1 MSRRYAS
8 VDRSKEIKAK
18 REVNQIFRRQNLV
31 LNAND
36 FDINNLLEQTKT
48 NSLKTLNP
56 KKFKPKKLPLI
67 NKRITSSHLG
77 DINSKTSD
85 LSTEMNN
92 AFSFERD
99 SFENNNILKTEANK
113 DNNNND
119 DYYKIVINSD
129 FRGKSSVYNSH
140 LNSGKK
146 VIQHK
151 INIVNKI
158 KEENNKIK
166 YLPILKSERLYP
178 KKNIDKNA
186 INIRKAIKAIRNN
199 HLYNKNNKNNFTT
212 IKSIPDNIAYES
224 KFQNIVFDANKLLNK
239 HNFKENDLKVND
251 NIDGFISQNK
261 EMCLNNLL
269 IKLIKKENKNLKEN
283 FDIRNKE
290 IEKFKTILSKDKND
304 FELYSSKQKNLY
316 YKTSDLLNK
325 IHNKNFTLIR
335 IFYELKS
342 KNKAL
347 EDEIFKMIEQIESLR
362 VYAQF
367 VSRVLGGNYKLFE
380 GELIPDYEN
389 SNKPD
394 IKELIQKVY
403 DKYGNLLKKHKS
415 SVTSNTYYTI
425 NIEKNKNNNDDLN
438 SQEETIEEIET
449 DILND
454 PLFMI
459 RKYKDI
465 EERILYF
472 VEKGDIFTKNVN
484 KEYEYNNQILKDLQH
499 RIINLQKEFE
509 YSKKNLDDFKN
520 ILSQKDFKNNEN
532 KDFFIHIKDFC
543 KYIFES
549 LKGEELFKK
558 PQKNKNN
565 NIDIFELNDE
575 VSKCIDAL
583 IKKEREIDKYINNL
597 ETYEKSDK
605 KLFGEIMIERRNELK
620 FLNQNKNKENISSGD
635 NKKIFKLYE
644 KFNKIIVKSKK
655 CEPPYYKIKK
665 EVVIKEDPN
674 EKINKENSELITY
687 K

>member
-1 MSRRYAS
+1 MSKRYAS

-18 REVNQIFRRQNLV
+18 RIINPIFRHQNLV
-31 LNAND
+31 LNVND
-36 FDINNLLEQTKT
+36 FDINNLLNQAKPD
-48 NSLKTLNP
+48 SLRTLNP
-56 KKFKPKKLPLI
+56 KRFKVRKLPLI
-67 NKRITSSHLG
+67 NKQITSSHLG

-85 LSTEMNN
+85 LSTEVNN

-99 SFENNNILKTEANK
+99 SIENNNVLKTEANK
-113 DNNNND
+113 DNNND

-129 FRGKSSVYNSH
+129 FRDKISNNKSH
-140 LNSGKK
+140 LNSGN
-146 VIQHK
+146 VIEQK

-166 YLPILKSERLYP
+166 YPPILKSERLYP
-178 KKNIDKNA
+178 KKNIDKNN

-199 HLYNKNNKNNFTT
+199 HLFNKNNKNNFTT

-224 KFQNIVFDANKLLNK
+224 KFENIVFDANKLLNK

-269 IKLIKKENKNLKEN
+269 IKLIKKENINLKEN
-283 FDIRNKE
+283 FDFRNKE
-290 IEKFKTILSKDKND
+290 IEKFKTTLSKDEND
-304 FELYSSKQKNLY
+304 FEIYSVKQKNLY

-325 IHNKNFTLIR
+325 IQTKNYTLIR

-342 KNKAL
+342 KSKVL

-362 VYAQF
+362 IYAQF

-394 IKELIQKVY
+394 INELIQKVY

-425 NIEKNKNNNDDLN
+425 NIDKNKNNNDDLN

-472 VEKGDIFTKNVN
+472 VEKDDIFTKNLN
-484 KEYEYNNQILKDLQH
+484 KEYENNKQILNDLQF
-499 RIINLQKEFE
+499 RIINLQKELV
-509 YSKKNLDDFKN
+509 YSEKGLDDFKN
-520 ILSQKDFKNNEN
+520 ILYQKDFKNNEN
-532 KDFFIHIKDFC
+532 KDLFINIKDFC
-543 KYIFES
+543 KYILDS
-549 LKGEELFKK
+549 FKK
-558 PQKNKNN
+558 EEFIKKQQKNKND

-575 VSKCIDAL
+575 VFRCIDAL

-597 ETYEKSDK
+597 ESYECSDK
-605 KLFGEIMIERRNELK
+605 KLFNEIMVKRRNELK
-620 FLNQNKNKENISSGD
+620 FLNQNKNKENINSGD
-635 NKKIFKLYE
+635 NKKIFKLYA

-655 CEPPYYKIKK
+655 CEPPYYRMKK
-665 EVVIKEDPN
+665 EVVIKEDMN
-674 EKINKENSELITY
+674 EKINRENSELITY

>member
-1 MSRRYAS
+1 MSKRYAS

-18 REVNQIFRRQNLV
+18 RIINPIFRHQNLV
-31 LNAND
+31 LNVND
-36 FDINNLLEQTKT
+36 FDINNLLNQAKPD
-48 NSLKTLNP
+48 SLRTLNP
-56 KKFKPKKLPLI
+56 KRFKVRKLPLI
-67 NKRITSSHLG
+67 NKQITSSHLG

-85 LSTEMNN
+85 LSTEVNN

-99 SFENNNILKTEANK
+99 SIENNNVLKTEANK
-113 DNNNND
+113 DNNND

-129 FRGKSSVYNSH
+129 FRDKISNNKSH
-140 LNSGKK
+140 LNSGN
-146 VIQHK
+146 VIEQK

-158 KEENNKIK
+158 REENDKIK

-178 KKNIDKNA
+178 KKNIDKNN

-199 HLYNKNNKNNFTT
+199 HLFNKNNKNNFTT

-224 KFQNIVFDANKLLNK
+224 KFENIVFDANKLLNK
-239 HNFKENDLKVND
+239 HNFKENDLKAND

-269 IKLIKKENKNLKEN
+269 IKLIKKENINLKEN
-283 FDIRNKE
+283 FDFRNKE
-290 IEKFKTILSKDKND
+290 IEKFKTTLSKDEND
-304 FELYSSKQKNLY
+304 FEIYSVKQKNLY

-325 IHNKNFTLIR
+325 IQTKNYTLIR

-342 KNKAL
+342 KSKVL

-362 VYAQF
+362 IYAQF

-380 GELIPDYEN
+380 RELIPDYEN

-394 IKELIQKVY
+394 INELIQKVY

-425 NIEKNKNNNDDLN
+425 NIDKNKNNNDDLN

-472 VEKGDIFTKNVN
+472 VEKDDIFTKNLN
-484 KEYEYNNQILKDLQH
+484 KEYENNKQILNDLQL
-499 RIINLQKEFE
+499 RIINLQKELV
-509 YSKKNLDDFKN
+509 YSEKGLDDFKN
-520 ILSQKDFKNNEN
+520 ILYQKDFKNNEN
-532 KDFFIHIKDFC
+532 KDLFINIKDFC
-543 KYIFES
+543 KYILDS
-549 LKGEELFKK
+549 FKK
-558 PQKNKNN
+558 EEFIKKQQKNKND

-575 VSKCIDAL
+575 VSQCIDAL

-597 ETYEKSDK
+597 ESYEYSDK
-605 KLFGEIMIERRNELK
+605 KLFNEIMVKRRNELK
-620 FLNQNKNKENISSGD
+620 FLNQNKNKENINSGD
-635 NKKIFKLYE
+635 NKKIFKLYA

-655 CEPPYYKIKK
+655 CEPPYYRMKK

-674 EKINKENSELITY
+674 EKKIEKNLS
-687 K
+687 

>member
-1 MSRRYAS
+1 MSKRYAS

-18 REVNQIFRRQNLV
+18 RIINPIFRHKNLV
-31 LNAND
+31 LNIND
-36 FDINNLLEQTKT
+36 FDINNLLDQAKPE
-48 NSLKTLNP
+48 SLRTLNP
-56 KKFKPKKLPLI
+56 KRFKVRKLPLI
-67 NKRITSSHLG
+67 NKQITSSHLG

-85 LSTEMNN
+85 LSTEVNN

-99 SFENNNILKTEANK
+99 SIENNNVLKTEANK
-113 DNNNND
+113 DNNND

-129 FRGKSSVYNSH
+129 FRDKISNNKSH
-140 LNSGKK
+140 LNSGN
-146 VIQHK
+146 VIEQK

-166 YLPILKSERLYP
+166 YPPILKSERLYP
-178 KKNIDKNA
+178 KKNIDKNN

-199 HLYNKNNKNNFTT
+199 HLFNKNNKNNFTT
-212 IKSIPDNIAYES
+212 IKSTPDNIAYES
-224 KFQNIVFDANKLLNK
+224 KFENIVFDANKLLNK

-269 IKLIKKENKNLKEN
+269 IKLIKKENINLKEN
-283 FDIRNKE
+283 FDFRNKE
-290 IEKFKTILSKDKND
+290 IEKFKTTLSKDEND
-304 FELYSSKQKNLY
+304 FEIYSVKQKNLY

-325 IHNKNFTLIR
+325 IQTKNYTLIR

-342 KNKAL
+342 KSKVL

-362 VYAQF
+362 IYAQF

-394 IKELIQKVY
+394 IHELIQKVY

-425 NIEKNKNNNDDLN
+425 NIDKNKNNNDDLN

-472 VEKGDIFTKNVN
+472 VEKDDIFTKNLN
-484 KEYEYNNQILKDLQH
+484 KEYENNKQILNDLQL
-499 RIINLQKEFE
+499 RIINLQKELV
-509 YSKKNLDDFKN
+509 YSEKGLDDFKN
-520 ILSQKDFKNNEN
+520 ILYQKDFKNNEN
-532 KDFFIHIKDFC
+532 KDLFINIKNFC
-543 KYIFES
+543 KYILDS
-549 LKGEELFKK
+549 FKK
-558 PQKNKNN
+558 EEFIKKQQKIKND

-575 VSKCIDAL
+575 VSQCIDAL

-597 ETYEKSDK
+597 ESYECSDK
-605 KLFGEIMIERRNELK
+605 KLFNEIMVKRRNELK
-620 FLNQNKNKENISSGD
+620 FLNQNKNKENINSGD
-635 NKKIFKLYE
+635 NKKIFKLYA

-655 CEPPYYKIKK
+655 CEPPYYRMKK

-674 EKINKENSELITY
+674 EKINRENSELITY

>member
-1 MSRRYAS
+1 MSKRYAS

-18 REVNQIFRRQNLV
+18 RIINPIFRHQNLV
-31 LNAND
+31 LNVND
-36 FDINNLLEQTKT
+36 FDINNLLNQAKPD
-48 NSLKTLNP
+48 SLRTLNP
-56 KKFKPKKLPLI
+56 KRFKVRKLPLI
-67 NKRITSSHLG
+67 NKQITSSHLG

-85 LSTEMNN
+85 LSTEVNN

-99 SFENNNILKTEANK
+99 SIENNNVLKTEANK
-113 DNNNND
+113 DNNND

-129 FRGKSSVYNSH
+129 FRDKISNNKSH
-140 LNSGKK
+140 LNSGN
-146 VIQHK
+146 VIEQK

-166 YLPILKSERLYP
+166 YPPILKSERLYP
-178 KKNIDKNA
+178 KKNIDKNN

-199 HLYNKNNKNNFTT
+199 HLFNKNNKNNFTT

-224 KFQNIVFDANKLLNK
+224 KFENIVFDANKLLNK

-269 IKLIKKENKNLKEN
+269 IKLIKKENINLKEN
-283 FDIRNKE
+283 FDFRNKE
-290 IEKFKTILSKDKND
+290 IEKFKTTLSKDEND
-304 FELYSSKQKNLY
+304 FEIYSVKQKNLY

-325 IHNKNFTLIR
+325 IQTKNYTLIR

-342 KNKAL
+342 KSKVL

-362 VYAQF
+362 IYAQF

-394 IKELIQKVY
+394 IHELIQKVY

-425 NIEKNKNNNDDLN
+425 NIDKNKNNNDDLN

-472 VEKGDIFTKNVN
+472 VEKDDIFTKNLN
-484 KEYEYNNQILKDLQH
+484 KEYENNKQILNDLQL
-499 RIINLQKEFE
+499 RIINLQKELV
-509 YSKKNLDDFKN
+509 YSEKGLDDFKN
-520 ILSQKDFKNNEN
+520 ILYQKDFKNNEN
-532 KDFFIHIKDFC
+532 KDLFINIKDFC
-543 KYIFES
+543 KYILDS
-549 LKGEELFKK
+549 FKK
-558 PQKNKNN
+558 EEFIKKQQKNKND

-575 VSKCIDAL
+575 VSQCIDAL

-597 ETYEKSDK
+597 ESYECSDK
-605 KLFGEIMIERRNELK
+605 KLFNEIMVKRRNELK
-620 FLNQNKNKENISSGD
+620 FLNQNKNKENINSGD
-635 NKKIFKLYE
+635 NKKIFKLYA

-655 CEPPYYKIKK
+655 CEPPYYRMKK

-674 EKINKENSELITY
+674 EKINRENSELITY

>member
-1 MSRRYAS
+1 MSKRYAS

-18 REVNQIFRRQNLV
+18 RIINPIFRHQNLV
-31 LNAND
+31 LNVND
-36 FDINNLLEQTKT
+36 FDINNLLNQAKPD
-48 NSLKTLNP
+48 SLRTLNP
-56 KKFKPKKLPLI
+56 KRFKVRKLPLI
-67 NKRITSSHLG
+67 NKQITSSHLG

-85 LSTEMNN
+85 LSTEVNN

-99 SFENNNILKTEANK
+99 SIENNNVLKTEANK
-113 DNNNND
+113 DNNND

-129 FRGKSSVYNSH
+129 FRDKISNNKSH
-140 LNSGKK
+140 LNSGN
-146 VIQHK
+146 VIEQK

-166 YLPILKSERLYP
+166 YPPILKSERLYP
-178 KKNIDKNA
+178 KKNIDKNN

-199 HLYNKNNKNNFTT
+199 HLFNKNNKNNFTT

-224 KFQNIVFDANKLLNK
+224 KFENIVFDANKLLNK

-269 IKLIKKENKNLKEN
+269 IKLIKKENINLKEN
-283 FDIRNKE
+283 FDFRNKE
-290 IEKFKTILSKDKND
+290 IEKFKTTLSKDEND
-304 FELYSSKQKNLY
+304 FEIYSVKQKNLY

-325 IHNKNFTLIR
+325 IQTKNYTLIR

-342 KNKAL
+342 KSKVL

-362 VYAQF
+362 IYAQF

-394 IKELIQKVY
+394 INELIQKVY

-425 NIEKNKNNNDDLN
+425 NIDKNKNNNDDLN

-472 VEKGDIFTKNVN
+472 VEKDDIFTKNLN
-484 KEYEYNNQILKDLQH
+484 KEYENNKQILNDLQL
-499 RIINLQKEFE
+499 RIINLQKELV
-509 YSKKNLDDFKN
+509 YSEKGLDDFKN
-520 ILSQKDFKNNEN
+520 ILYQKDFKNNEN
-532 KDFFIHIKDFC
+532 KDLFINIKDFC
-543 KYIFES
+543 KYILDS
-549 LKGEELFKK
+549 FKK
-558 PQKNKNN
+558 EEFIKKQQKNKND

-575 VSKCIDAL
+575 VSQCIDAL

-597 ETYEKSDK
+597 ESYECSDK
-605 KLFGEIMIERRNELK
+605 KLFNEIMVKRRNELK
-620 FLNQNKNKENISSGD
+620 FLNQNKNKENINSGD

-655 CEPPYYKIKK
+655 CEPPYYRMKK
-665 EVVIKEDPN
+665 EVVIKEDMN
-674 EKINKENSELITY
+674 EKINRENSELITY

>member
-1 MSRRYAS
+1 MSKRYAS

-18 REVNQIFRRQNLV
+18 RIINPIFRHQNLV
-31 LNAND
+31 LNVND
-36 FDINNLLEQTKT
+36 FDINNLLNQAKPD
-48 NSLKTLNP
+48 SLRTLNP
-56 KKFKPKKLPLI
+56 KRFKVRKLPLI
-67 NKRITSSHLG
+67 NKQITSSHLG

-85 LSTEMNN
+85 LSTEVNN

-99 SFENNNILKTEANK
+99 SIENNNVLKTEANK
-113 DNNNND
+113 DNNND

-129 FRGKSSVYNSH
+129 FRDKISNNKSH
-140 LNSGKK
+140 LNSGN
-146 VIQHK
+146 VIEQK

-166 YLPILKSERLYP
+166 YPPILKSERLYP
-178 KKNIDKNA
+178 KKNIDKNN

-199 HLYNKNNKNNFTT
+199 HLFNKNNKNNFTT

-224 KFQNIVFDANKLLNK
+224 KFENIVFDANKLLNK

-283 FDIRNKE
+283 FDFRNKE
-290 IEKFKTILSKDKND
+290 IEKFKTTLSKNEND
-304 FELYSSKQKNLY
+304 FEIYSVKQKNLY

-325 IHNKNFTLIR
+325 IQTKNYTLIR

-342 KNKAL
+342 KSKVL

-362 VYAQF
+362 IYAQF

-394 IKELIQKVY
+394 IHELIQKVY

-425 NIEKNKNNNDDLN
+425 NIDKNKNNNDDLN

-472 VEKGDIFTKNVN
+472 VEKDDIFTKNLN
-484 KEYEYNNQILKDLQH
+484 KEYENNKQILNDLQL
-499 RIINLQKEFE
+499 RIINLQKELV
-509 YSKKNLDDFKN
+509 YSEKGLDDFKN
-520 ILSQKDFKNNEN
+520 ILYQKDFKNNEN
-532 KDFFIHIKDFC
+532 KDLFINIKDFC
-543 KYIFES
+543 KYILDS
-549 LKGEELFKK
+549 FKK
-558 PQKNKNN
+558 EEFIKKQQKNKND

-575 VSKCIDAL
+575 VSQCIDAL
-583 IKKEREIDKYINNL
+583 IKKEREVDKYINNL
-597 ETYEKSDK
+597 ESYECSDK
-605 KLFGEIMIERRNELK
+605 KLFNEIMVKRRNELK
-620 FLNQNKNKENISSGD
+620 FLNQNKNKENINSGD
-635 NKKIFKLYE
+635 NKKIFKLYA

-655 CEPPYYKIKK
+655 CEPPYYRMKK

-674 EKINKENSELITY
+674 EKINRENSELITY

>member
-1 MSRRYAS
+1 MSKRYAS

-18 REVNQIFRRQNLV
+18 RIINPIFRHQNLV
-31 LNAND
+31 LNVND
-36 FDINNLLEQTKT
+36 FDINNLLNQAKPD
-48 NSLKTLNP
+48 SLRTLNP
-56 KKFKPKKLPLI
+56 KRFKVRKLPLI
-67 NKRITSSHLG
+67 NKQITSSHLG

-85 LSTEMNN
+85 LSTEVNN

-99 SFENNNILKTEANK
+99 SIENNNVLKTEANK
-113 DNNNND
+113 DNNND

-129 FRGKSSVYNSH
+129 FRDKISNNKSH
-140 LNSGKK
+140 LNSGN
-146 VIQHK
+146 VIEQK

-158 KEENNKIK
+158 REENDKIK

-178 KKNIDKNA
+178 KKNIDKNN

-199 HLYNKNNKNNFTT
+199 HLFNKNNKNNFTT

-224 KFQNIVFDANKLLNK
+224 KFENIVFDANKLLNK

-269 IKLIKKENKNLKEN
+269 IKLIKKENINLKEN
-283 FDIRNKE
+283 FDFRNKE
-290 IEKFKTILSKDKND
+290 IEKFKTTLSKDEND
-304 FELYSSKQKNLY
+304 FEIYSVKQKNLY

-325 IHNKNFTLIR
+325 IQTKNYTLIR

-342 KNKAL
+342 KSKVL

-362 VYAQF
+362 IYAQF

-389 SNKPD
+389 SNTPD
-394 IKELIQKVY
+394 INELIQKVY

-425 NIEKNKNNNDDLN
+425 NIDKNKNNNDDLN

-472 VEKGDIFTKNVN
+472 VEKDDIFTKNLN
-484 KEYEYNNQILKDLQH
+484 KEYENNKQILNDLQL
-499 RIINLQKEFE
+499 RIINLQKELV
-509 YSKKNLDDFKN
+509 YSEKGLDDFKN
-520 ILSQKDFKNNEN
+520 ILYQKDFKNNEN
-532 KDFFIHIKDFC
+532 KDLFINIKDFC
-543 KYIFES
+543 KYILDS
-549 LKGEELFKK
+549 FKK
-558 PQKNKNN
+558 EEFIKKQQKNKND

-575 VSKCIDAL
+575 VSQCIDAL

-597 ETYEKSDK
+597 ESYECSDK
-605 KLFGEIMIERRNELK
+605 KLFNEIMVKRRNELK
-620 FLNQNKNKENISSGD
+620 FLNQNKNKENINSGD
-635 NKKIFKLYE
+635 NKKIFKLYA

-655 CEPPYYKIKK
+655 CEPPYYRMKK
-665 EVVIKEDPN
+665 EVVIKEEPN
-674 EKINKENSELITY
+674 EKINRENSELITY

>member
-1 MSRRYAS
+1 MSKRYAS

-18 REVNQIFRRQNLV
+18 RIINPIFRHQNLV
-31 LNAND
+31 LNVND
-36 FDINNLLEQTKT
+36 FDINNLLNQAKPE
-48 NSLKTLNP
+48 SLRTLNP
-56 KKFKPKKLPLI
+56 KRFKVRKLPLI
-67 NKRITSSHLG
+67 NKQITSSHLG

-85 LSTEMNN
+85 LSTEVNN

-99 SFENNNILKTEANK
+99 SIENNNVLKTEANK
-113 DNNNND
+113 DNNND

-129 FRGKSSVYNSH
+129 FRDKISNNKSH
-140 LNSGKK
+140 LNSGK
-146 VIQHK
+146 VIEQK

-166 YLPILKSERLYP
+166 YPPILKSERLYP
-178 KKNIDKNA
+178 KKNIDKNN

-199 HLYNKNNKNNFTT
+199 HLFNKNNKNNFTT

-224 KFQNIVFDANKLLNK
+224 KFENIVFDANKLLNK

-283 FDIRNKE
+283 FDFRNKE
-290 IEKFKTILSKDKND
+290 IEKFKTTLSKDEND
-304 FELYSSKQKNLY
+304 FEIYSVKQKNLY

-325 IHNKNFTLIR
+325 IQTKNYTLIR

-342 KNKAL
+342 KSKVL

-362 VYAQF
+362 INAQF

-389 SNKPD
+389 SNTPD
-394 IKELIQKVY
+394 IHELIQKVY

-425 NIEKNKNNNDDLN
+425 NIDKNKNNNDDLN

-472 VEKGDIFTKNVN
+472 VEKDDIFTKNLN
-484 KEYEYNNQILKDLQH
+484 KEYENNKQILNDLQL
-499 RIINLQKEFE
+499 RIINLQKELV
-509 YSKKNLDDFKN
+509 YSEKGLDDFKN
-520 ILSQKDFKNNEN
+520 ILYQKDFKNNEN
-532 KDFFIHIKDFC
+532 KDLFINIKDFC
-543 KYIFES
+543 KYILDS
-549 LKGEELFKK
+549 FKK
-558 PQKNKNN
+558 EEFIKKQQKNKND

-575 VSKCIDAL
+575 VSQCIDAL

-597 ETYEKSDK
+597 ESYECSDK
-605 KLFGEIMIERRNELK
+605 KLFNEIMVKRRNELK
-620 FLNQNKNKENISSGD
+620 FLNQNKNKENINSGD
-635 NKKIFKLYE
+635 NKKIFKLYA

-655 CEPPYYKIKK
+655 CEPPYYKMKK
-665 EVVIKEDPN
+665 EVVIKQDPN
-674 EKINKENSELITY
+674 EKINRENSELITY

>member
-1 MSRRYAS
+1 MSKRYAS

-18 REVNQIFRRQNLV
+18 RIINPIFRHQNLV
-31 LNAND
+31 LNVND
-36 FDINNLLEQTKT
+36 FDINNLLNQAKPE
-48 NSLKTLNP
+48 SLRTLNP
-56 KKFKPKKLPLI
+56 KRFKVRKLPLI

-85 LSTEMNN
+85 LSTEVNN

-99 SFENNNILKTEANK
+99 SIENNNVLKTEANK
-113 DNNNND
+113 DNNND

-129 FRGKSSVYNSH
+129 FRDKISNNKSH
-140 LNSGKK
+140 LNSGK
-146 VIQHK
+146 VIQQK

-166 YLPILKSERLYP
+166 YPPILKSERLYP
-178 KKNIDKNA
+178 KKNIDKNN

-199 HLYNKNNKNNFTT
+199 HLFNKNNKNNFTT

-224 KFQNIVFDANKLLNK
+224 KFENIVFDANKLLNK

-269 IKLIKKENKNLKEN
+269 IKLIKKENINLKEN
-283 FDIRNKE
+283 FDFRNKE
-290 IEKFKTILSKDKND
+290 IEKFKTTLSKDEND
-304 FELYSSKQKNLY
+304 FEIYSAKQKNLY

-325 IHNKNFTLIR
+325 IQTKNYTLIR

-342 KNKAL
+342 KSKVL

-362 VYAQF
+362 IYAQF

-389 SNKPD
+389 SNTPD
-394 IKELIQKVY
+394 INELIQKVY

-425 NIEKNKNNNDDLN
+425 NIDKNKNNNDDLN

-472 VEKGDIFTKNVN
+472 VEKDDIFTKNLN
-484 KEYEYNNQILKDLQH
+484 KEYENNKQILNDLQL
-499 RIINLQKEFE
+499 RIINLQKELV
-509 YSKKNLDDFKN
+509 YSEKGLDDFKN
-520 ILSQKDFKNNEN
+520 ILYQKDFKNNEN
-532 KDFFIHIKDFC
+532 KDLFINIKDFC
-543 KYIFES
+543 KYILDS
-549 LKGEELFKK
+549 FKK
-558 PQKNKNN
+558 EEFIKKQQKNKND

-575 VSKCIDAL
+575 VSQCIDAL

-597 ETYEKSDK
+597 ESYECSDK
-605 KLFGEIMIERRNELK
+605 KLFNEIMVKRRNELK
-620 FLNQNKNKENISSGD
+620 FLNQNKNKENINSGD
-635 NKKIFKLYE
+635 NKKIFKLYA

-655 CEPPYYKIKK
+655 CEPPYYRMKK
-665 EVVIKEDPN
+665 EVVIKEDMN
-674 EKINKENSELITY
+674 EKINRENSELITY

>member
-1 MSRRYAS
+1 MSKRYAS

-18 REVNQIFRRQNLV
+18 RIINPIFRHKNLV
-31 LNAND
+31 LNVND
-36 FDINNLLEQTKT
+36 FDINNLLNQAKPD
-48 NSLKTLNP
+48 SLRTLNP
-56 KKFKPKKLPLI
+56 KRFKVRKLPLI
-67 NKRITSSHLG
+67 NKQITSSHLG

-85 LSTEMNN
+85 LSTEVNN

-99 SFENNNILKTEANK
+99 SIENNNVLKTEANK
-113 DNNNND
+113 DNNND

-129 FRGKSSVYNSH
+129 FRDKISNNKSH
-140 LNSGKK
+140 LNSGN
-146 VIQHK
+146 VIEQK

-166 YLPILKSERLYP
+166 YPPILKSERLYP
-178 KKNIDKNA
+178 KKNIDKNN

-199 HLYNKNNKNNFTT
+199 HLFNKNNKNNFTT

-224 KFQNIVFDANKLLNK
+224 KFENIVFDANKLLNK

-269 IKLIKKENKNLKEN
+269 IKLIKKENINLKEN
-283 FDIRNKE
+283 FDFRNKE
-290 IEKFKTILSKDKND
+290 IEKFKTTLSKDEND
-304 FELYSSKQKNLY
+304 FEIYSVKQKNLY

-325 IHNKNFTLIR
+325 IQTKNYTLIR

-342 KNKAL
+342 KSKVL

-362 VYAQF
+362 IYAQF

-394 IKELIQKVY
+394 IHELIQKVY

-425 NIEKNKNNNDDLN
+425 NIDKNKNNNDDIN

-472 VEKGDIFTKNVN
+472 VEKDDIFTKNLN
-484 KEYEYNNQILKDLQH
+484 KEYENNKQILNDLQL
-499 RIINLQKEFE
+499 RIINLQKELV
-509 YSKKNLDDFKN
+509 YSEKGLDDFKN
-520 ILSQKDFKNNEN
+520 ILYQKDFKNNEN
-532 KDFFIHIKDFC
+532 KDLFINIKDFC
-543 KYIFES
+543 KYILDS
-549 LKGEELFKK
+549 FKK
-558 PQKNKNN
+558 EEFIKKQQKNKND
-565 NIDIFELNDE
+565 NIDIFELNDK
-575 VSKCIDAL
+575 VSQCIDAL

-597 ETYEKSDK
+597 ESYECSDK
-605 KLFGEIMIERRNELK
+605 KLFNEIMVKRKNELK
-620 FLNQNKNKENISSGD
+620 FLNQNKNKENINSGD
-635 NKKIFKLYE
+635 NKKIFKLYA

-655 CEPPYYKIKK
+655 CEPPYYRMKK

-674 EKINKENSELITY
+674 EKINRENSELITY